1 MDDETDTNQKERPL
15 SHKNEQIQTLSA
27 SREQGWMEGGRE
39 KEKAEGGREEQERE
53 EGKEREDGRKQRED
67 GRKRKKREDG
77 RKEREVSVTTQ
88 DAHSNSVRSSASKL
102 ARQTCRCRICAI
114 IAPASKRIA
123 LTLTLARGMP
133 IERRQ
138 KNVH

>member
-67 GRKRKKREDG
+67 GGKRKEREAG
-77 RKEREVSVTTQ
+77 RKEREVSVTQ

-102 ARQTCRCRICAI
+102 ARQTHRCRICDI
-114 IAPASKRIA
+114 IVPASKRIA
-123 LTLTLARGMP
+123 LTLTLARGMQ